1 MFQGNVEFWLGQL
14 LNGIRKTIHTI
25 IRQASL
31 AINDS
36 EFKMY
41 DFQAMFPAQIGL
53 LGIQIIWTRDAE
65 KALNS
70 TKTDRKVVFN
80 ESLGI
85 Y

>member
-1 MFQGNVEFWLGQL
+1 M
-14 LNGIRKTIHTI
+14 
-25 IRQASL
+25 

-70 TKTDRKVVFN
+70 TKTDKKVVFN